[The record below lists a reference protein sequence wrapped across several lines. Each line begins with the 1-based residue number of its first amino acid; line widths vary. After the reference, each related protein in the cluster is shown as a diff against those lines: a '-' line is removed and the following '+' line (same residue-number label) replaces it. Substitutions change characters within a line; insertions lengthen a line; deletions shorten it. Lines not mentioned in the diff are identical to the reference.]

1 MTYTIAKV
9 SQITG
14 LSAHTLRYYEKEGL
28 LQNIKRDINGNREF
42 SDDDL
47 KWLETITCLKNSGM
61 SIKNL
66 KRYIQL
72 YTEGDENFEGRLE
85 IIKEHKTAIEE
96 KMKELNRYMEY
107 VDYKIQY
114 FEDEKKKLMVENI

>member
-72 YTEGDENFEGRLE
+72 YTEGDEIL
-85 IIKEHKTAIEE
+85 KVVLK
-96 KMKELNRYMEY
+96 
-107 VDYKIQY
+107 
-114 FEDEKKKLMVENI
+114 

>member
-1 MTYTIAKV
+1 MTYTISKV
-9 SQITG
+9 SEITG

-28 LQNIKRDINGNREF
+28 LPNIKRDINGNREF
-42 SDDDL
+42 SETDL
-47 KWLETITCLKNSGM
+47 KWLETIICLKNSGM

-72 YTEGDENFEGRLE
+72 YTEGDETFEGRLE
-85 IIKEHKTAIEE
+85 IIKEHKTVIEE

-107 VDYKIQY
+107 VEYKIKY
-114 FEDEKKKLMVENI
+114 FEDEMKKLMIENI